1 MGKGERREG
10 GDGYC
15 LRASRLQGA
24 RERGNRTGRKRVGVR
39 SGGGGGGQGLGSRSI
54 EAWTAAIHGGEGVGM
69 HKEGGEG
76 SCDKAASASGLRAS
90 ASREAGH
97 WTSEVPVSEPNEI
110 SLLKSVRHGTR
121 HSSQYDI
128 PSESRILSLDAALP
142 SRRKDTQPKEDKSS
156 GFTN

>member
-1 MGKGERREG
+1 
-10 GDGYC
+10 
-15 LRASRLQGA
+15 
-24 RERGNRTGRKRVGVR
+24 
-39 SGGGGGGQGLGSRSI
+39 
-54 EAWTAAIHGGEGVGM
+54 M

-76 SCDKAASASGLRAS
+76 SCDKADSASGHRDS
-90 ASREAGH
+90 GEAGH

-110 SLLKSVRHGTR
+110 SLLKSVNHGTR

-156 GFTN
+156 GFTNLYPG